1 MQKNTRFIHVYTG
14 DGKGKTT
21 AALGLTLRAVGAGWK
36 VLFAQFLKHG
46 EYNEIKALKRL
57 GGQVTI
63 RQYGSGRFITCHG
76 DRPKERPS
84 EKEIEMARA
93 GLSEIMQVM
102 EEGRYD
108 LIVLDEINVA
118 VHFGL
123 IPVESV
129 INLLERRPQD
139 VELVFT
145 GRWAPK
151 EITERADLVT
161 EVQMI
166 KHYLSKGVKA
176 RNGIEK

>member
-1 MQKNTRFIHVYTG
+1 LQKKTRYIHVYTG

-21 AALGLTLRAVGAGWK
+21 AALGLALRAVGAGWK

-46 EYNEIKALKRL
+46 EYSEIKALKRL
-57 GGQVTI
+57 EDQVAI
-63 RQYGSGRFITCHG
+63 RQYGSGRFIKG
-76 DRPKERPS
+76 RPS
-84 EKEIEMARA
+84 EKEIEAARA
-93 GLSEIMQVM
+93 GLSEITQVM
-102 EEGRYD
+102 EEGKYD

-123 IPVESV
+123 IPVESI
-129 INLLERRPQD
+129 INLLKRRPQD

-161 EVQMI
+161 EARMI
-166 KHYLSKGVKA
+166 KHYFSKGIRA
-176 RNGIEK
+176 REGIEK

>member
-1 MQKNTRFIHVYTG
+1 LQKKARYIHVYTG

-46 EYNEIKALKRL
+46 EYSEIKALKRL
-57 GGQVTI
+57 GDQVTI
-63 RQYGSGRFITCHG
+63 RQYGSGWFIKGKPSMEEIKTAQAG
-76 DRPKERPS
+76 LGEIIQVMKER
-84 EKEIEMARA
+84 K
-93 GLSEIMQVM
+93 
-102 EEGRYD
+102 YD

-123 IPVESV
+123 IPVENV

-161 EVQMI
+161 EARMI
-166 KHYLSKGVKA
+166 KHYFNKGILA
-176 RNGIEK
+176 REGIEK

>member
-1 MQKNTRFIHVYTG
+1 LQKEARYIHVYTG

-21 AALGLTLRAVGAGWK
+21 AALGLTLRAVGAGWR
-36 VLFAQFLKHG
+36 VLFTQFLKHG
-46 EYNEIKALKRL
+46 EFSEIKALKKF
-57 GGQVTI
+57 GDQVTI
-63 RQYGSGRFITCHG
+63 RQYGSGRFIRG
-76 DRPKERPS
+76 EPS
-84 EKEIEMARA
+84 REEIETART

-102 EEGRYD
+102 EEGKYD

-139 VELVFT
+139 VELVLT

-151 EITERADLVT
+151 EIIERADLVT
-161 EVQMI
+161 EARMI

-176 RNGIEK
+176 REGIEK

>member
-1 MQKNTRFIHVYTG
+1 LRKEARYIQIYTG

-21 AALGLTLRAVGAGWK
+21 AALGLALRAVGAGWR
-36 VLFAQFLKHG
+36 VMFAQFLKYG
-46 EYNEIKALKRL
+46 EFSEIKALKKL
-57 GGQVTI
+57 GDQVTI
-63 RQYGSGRFITCHG
+63 RQYGSGKFIRG
-76 DRPKERPS
+76 KPS
-84 EKEIEMARA
+84 REEIETAQA

-102 EEGRYD
+102 EEGKYD

-129 INLLERRPQD
+129 ISLLERRPQD

-151 EITERADLVT
+151 EIMRRADLVT
-161 EVQMI
+161 EARMI

>member
-1 MQKNTRFIHVYTG
+1 MQKEARYIHVYTG

-21 AALGLTLRAVGAGWK
+21 AALGLTLRAVGAGWR
-36 VLFAQFLKHG
+36 VLFTQFLKHG
-46 EYNEIKALKRL
+46 EFSEIKALKKF
-57 GGQVTI
+57 GDQVTI
-63 RQYGSGRFITCHG
+63 RQYGSGRFIRG
-76 DRPKERPS
+76 EPS
-84 EKEIEMARA
+84 REEIETARA

-102 EEGRYD
+102 EEGKYD

-139 VELVFT
+139 VELVLT

-151 EITERADLVT
+151 EIIERADLVT
-161 EVQMI
+161 EARMI

-176 RNGIEK
+176 REGIEK

>member
-1 MQKNTRFIHVYTG
+1 MQREARYIHVYTG

-21 AALGLTLRAVGAGWK
+21 AALGLVLRAVGAGWR
-36 VLFAQFLKHG
+36 VLFTQFLKHG
-46 EYNEIKALKRL
+46 EFSEIKALKKL
-57 GGQVTI
+57 GDQVTI
-63 RQYGSGRFITCHG
+63 RQYGSGRFTKG
-76 DRPKERPS
+76 RPS

-123 IPVESV
+123 IPLEGIIS
-129 INLLERRPQD
+129 LLEKRPQNI
-139 VELVFT
+139 ELVLT

-161 EVQMI
+161 EARMI
-166 KHYLSKGVKA
+166 KHYFSKGVTA
-176 RNGIEK
+176 REGIEK